1 MNKINFSWFLSIAGI
16 TWILAIIC
24 FCVEQYV
31 MGKIF
36 LIPSIISFVIKIW
49 TTTGLFQYEI
59 NKKQFESIYHTLNI
73 PIINF

>member
-1 MNKINFSWFLSIAGI
+1 MNQINFSWFLSIAGI
-16 TWILAIIC
+16 TWILAIFC

-49 TTTGLFQYEI
+49 TTIYLFQYDTQKRL
-59 NKKQFESIYHTLNI
+59 KK
-73 PIINF
+73 IIKLLED